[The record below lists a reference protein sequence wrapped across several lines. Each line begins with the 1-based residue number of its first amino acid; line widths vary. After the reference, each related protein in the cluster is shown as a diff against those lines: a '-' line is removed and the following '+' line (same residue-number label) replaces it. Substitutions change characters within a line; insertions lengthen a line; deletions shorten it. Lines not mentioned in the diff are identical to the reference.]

1 MILFSTGIRFHNL
14 KNIMNFYDKYQTY
27 TDVRL
32 NLIHMYTHNIKDE
45 FSVVDDISSLCFIT
59 YFVLIVVVTH
69 FVKYSMKMISKD
81 HVPRIYFFVLNFLT
95 FVATI
100 ITTNERRSRQ

>member
-1 MILFSTGIRFHNL
+1 
-14 KNIMNFYDKYQTY
+14 MNFYDKYQTY
-27 TDVRL
+27 TNVRL

-59 YFVLIVVVTH
+59 CFVLIVVVTH
-69 FVKYSMKMISKD
+69 FVKYSMKMISATTKD